1 MHLTRKWYPA
11 GEVRG
16 LNEKDGIK
24 RWVGH
29 ALQTNKYSFQKK
41 NKTFMAWSLINIP
54 RNLCAEIH
62 NLSWLRPRCGRG
74 WRGGEGLLFNSLY
87 GEGVLPLTLLYTVLT
102 KMIPVWFTLYC
113 KKVTHVPTWEHCTL
127 FSKPS
132 GWSQWTILRENTKHY
147 QKKCQ
152 SNNRSH
158 LLIFIHF
165 RFSLYRFL

>member
-1 MHLTRKWYPA
+1 MHLIRKWYPA

-62 NLSWLRPRCGRG
+62 NYHGYARGAGGGGKGYSSILCTGRG
-74 WRGGEGLLFNSLY
+74 HTPYPFVYCFDKNDTRLVYL
-87 GEGVLPLTLLYTVLT
+87 VL
-102 KMIPVWFTLYC
+102 
-113 KKVTHVPTWEHCTL
+113 
-127 FSKPS
+127 
-132 GWSQWTILRENTKHY
+132 
-147 QKKCQ
+147 
-152 SNNRSH
+152 
-158 LLIFIHF
+158 
-165 RFSLYRFL
+165 